1 MCSARMDQSFI
12 YEAFR
17 LGAGMV
23 LVSGC
28 HPQDCHYI
36 TGQQHAAKR
45 FGRIARQLERMGISP
60 DRFRV
65 EWISAAEGAKY
76 ARVHREMD
84 ETLHQLG
91 RDLIRQENEQA
102 RKDLQK
108 RVRHLP
114 NIDSVAEGAKE
125 VQDAQLEPA

>member
-1 MCSARMDQSFI
+1 MDQDFV

-36 TGQQHAAKR
+36 SGQQVGAARFERLAKR
-45 FGRIARQLERMGISP
+45 LADMGISP
-60 DRFRV
+60 ERFRV

-76 ARVHREMD
+76 AQVIKEMD
-84 ETLHQLG
+84 ETLKSLDPQKLKE
-91 RDLIRQENEQA
+91 ENDA
-102 RKDLQK
+102 
-108 RVRHLP
+108 VRPELERRLRRLP
-114 NIDSVAEGAKE
+114 EIPEVAEA
-125 VQDAQLEPA
+125 LELVVVE